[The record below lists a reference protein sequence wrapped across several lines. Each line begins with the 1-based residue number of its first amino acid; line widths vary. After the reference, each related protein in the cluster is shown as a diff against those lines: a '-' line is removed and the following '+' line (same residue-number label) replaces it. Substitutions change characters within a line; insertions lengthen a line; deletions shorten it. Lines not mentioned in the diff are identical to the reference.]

1 MSQNFSLT
9 HLVRKP
15 QTSTRPPLLL
25 LLHGIGSNEE
35 DLFGLAPY
43 LDDRFLIISA
53 RAPYVMM
60 AAAYAWF
67 NIEFTPS
74 GIIPDLDQAEASR
87 RLVIEFID
95 EAIEAYDADP
105 GAVYLMGFSQGAMM
119 SLAVALTR
127 PDKVSRVVAMS
138 GRVPQRVIE
147 QAASEEAL
155 SRLEVFMTH
164 GIYDEV
170 IKVENGRACRDE
182 LERLSVKV
190 TYCEYPM
197 SHQVSMESLRDITLW
212 LEASLDRGT
221 TLGQTVDGLKP

>member
-1 MSQNFSLT
+1 MISNNFSLT

-15 QTSTRPPLLL
+15 QTSTQKPPLLL
-25 LLHGIGSNEE
+25 LLHGIGSNED

-43 LDDRFLIISA
+43 LDGRFLVISA
-53 RAPYVMM
+53 RAPYTMM
-60 AAAYAWF
+60 PGMYAWF

-95 EAIEAYDADP
+95 QMVEAYDAGP
-105 GAVYLMGFSQGAMM
+105 VYLMGFSQGAMM

-147 QAASEEAL
+147 SAASTEAL

-170 IKVENGRACRDE
+170 IPVENGRACRDE

-190 TYCEYPM
+190 TYREYPM
-197 SHQVSMESLRDITLW
+197 AHQVSMESLSDITSW
-212 LEASLDRGT
+212 LEASLDRSR
-221 TLGQTVDGLKP
+221 